1 MKRLLQVL
9 RFAVLLP
16 VDLARMVLVYLPGH
30 SGILLRRHYYR
41 RRLRRCGENFCVM
54 PGVHLSGLDWIEVGD
69 NVMIRENAIIR
80 TGAPNRGADERRC
93 IRIVPTNRDCTPGIV
108 VLSDNSRIAFGALI
122 LGQGGVHVGRDCGI
136 GPGAVVLSET
146 FHYQGSNADV
156 VYKYSQGAAAEE
168 QSLIQ
173 GAVVL
178 EDGSGIA
185 SHVVLLP
192 GARLRRQAWAG
203 PGSIVRM
210 GGLVAEGVIV
220 RGDPAVPVFRRKGPA
235 SADPPA
241 E

>member
-1 MKRLLQVL
+1 MNRLLQLL
-9 RFAVLLP
+9 RFMALLP
-16 VDLARMVLVYLPGH
+16 VDLARMVLVYLPGQ

-41 RRLRRCGENFCVM
+41 RRLRRCGEGFCVM

-80 TGAPNRGADERRC
+80 TGPPNRGADERRS
-93 IRIVPTNRDCTPGIV
+93 IRIVPGNRDCTPGIV

-136 GPGAVVLSET
+136 GPGAIVLSET

-156 VYKYSQGAAAEE
+156 VYKYSQGAADEE
-168 QSLIQ
+168 QSVIQ

-185 SHVVLLP
+185 SHVMLLP
-192 GARLRRQAWAG
+192 GARLRRLAWAT
-203 PGSIVRM
+203 PGSIVPL
-210 GGLVAEGVIV
+210 GGQVAEGAIV
-220 RGDPAVPVFRRKGPA
+220 RGNPAKTVFRRQDAA
-235 SADPPA
+235 SADAPA